1 MLRLPVHPFDQRGSC
16 GVDLRLNTDE
26 TMPVCSVMVPS
37 SLTLTSVNVLLG
49 SFEQELVRLLLT
61 LVLCYLYL
69 LYGFLIARLV
79 ATFHLRSAC
88 NKSSPVSN
96 RRLRNNSAGI

>member
-37 SLTLTSVNVLLG
+37 ILTLTSVNVLLG
-49 SFEQELVRLLLT
+49 SFEQELVRQLLT

-69 LYGFLIARLV
+69 FWISD
-79 ATFHLRSAC
+79 RSTC
-88 NKSSPVSN
+88 RNVSSEVSVQ
-96 RRLRNNSAGI
+96 